1 MESTCWTE
9 TESYTETETETEF
22 CDILRRG
29 YLHNGEELEGII
41 KGLMVVEVR
50 SMGKVIGV

>member
-1 MESTCWTE
+1 MESTCSTE
-9 TESYTETETETEF
+9 TESYTETETEF

-29 YLHNGEELEGII
+29 YLHNGKELEGII

>member
-9 TESYTETETETEF
+9 TESYAETETEF

>member
-1 MESTCWTE
+1 MESTCSTE
-9 TESYTETETETEF
+9 TESYTETETEF

-29 YLHNGEELEGII
+29 YLPNGEELEGII

-50 SMGKVIGV
+50 FMGKVIGV